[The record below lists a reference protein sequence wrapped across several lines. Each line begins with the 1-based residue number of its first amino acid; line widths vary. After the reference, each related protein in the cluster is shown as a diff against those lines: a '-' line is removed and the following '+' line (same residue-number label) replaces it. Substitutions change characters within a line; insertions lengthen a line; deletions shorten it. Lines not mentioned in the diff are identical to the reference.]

1 MARDHDD
8 QLPVRVALFRGDI
21 RLAAGKPP
29 ASIITISSRSLSRFP
44 NTGERGP
51 PLAAAAAL
59 VNETVR
65 AACDRNPDAGPV
77 AAMRGAGMDVDVDNV
92 AGCDRGEWTLVV
104 EVDERE
110 REREE
115 GRVCRPL
122 AVEVADVVPNPLVY
136 DGELA

>member
-1 MARDHDD
+1 MIN
-8 QLPVRVALFRGDI
+8 QLPVRVALFRGDT
-21 RLAAGKPP
+21 RRAAGKPP

-65 AACDRNPDAGPV
+65 AACDRKPDAAV
-77 AAMRGAGMDVDVDNV
+77 RGAGVDVVVDND
-92 AGCDRGEWTLVV
+92 AGCDSGEWMLVV
-104 EVDERE
+104 EVDE

-122 AVEVADVVPNPLVY
+122 SVEVADAVPNPLVY
-136 DGELA
+136 DRELA

>member
-1 MARDHDD
+1 MIN
-8 QLPVRVALFRGDI
+8 QLPVTVALFRGDT

-59 VNETVR
+59 VNETLR
-65 AACDRNPDAGPV
+65 AACDRKPDAGFD
-77 AAMRGAGMDVDVDNV
+77 AAMRGAGVDVDVDKD
-92 AGCDRGEWTLVV
+92 AGCDRGERTLVV

-110 REREE
+110 REE
-115 GRVCRPL
+115 GRKCRPS
-122 AVEVADVVPNPLVY
+122 ATEVAEAAPNPLVC
-136 DGELA
+136 DREPA

>member
-1 MARDHDD
+1 MIN
-8 QLPVRVALFRGDI
+8 QLPVRVALFRGDT

-65 AACDRNPDAGPV
+65 AACDRKPDAAV
-77 AAMRGAGMDVDVDNV
+77 RGAGVDVDVDND
-92 AGCDRGEWTLVV
+92 AGCDRGEWMLVV
-104 EVDERE
+104 EVEVDE

-122 AVEVADVVPNPLVY
+122 ESEVADAGPNPLVC
-136 DGELA
+136 DREPA